1 MHCFN
6 RLKTYKLEQVCKCS
20 LFELKEW
27 KQKKELMEIFKSL
40 TFSDILGK
48 RSVCQQGRRPTKSFW
63 LEIL

>member
-27 KQKKELMEIFKSL
+27 KQKKELMEIFKPL

-48 RSVCQQGRRPTKSFW
+48 RSVNKEEDLPRLFG
-63 LEIL
+63 